1 MNKLTI
7 WGAIFIILLVI
18 ILPLTYIMFSMW
30 WMISGDMV
38 TRLTFFITGITSTIS
53 IMLIFLVISL
63 TTKINYRGKVDQI
76 PQVKKLFKL

>member
-7 WGAIFIILLVI
+7 WGAIFTILLVI
-18 ILPLTYIMFSMW
+18 ILPLTYILFSMW
-30 WMISGDMV
+30 WLISGDMV

-53 IMLIFLVISL
+53 IMLIFLASSL
-63 TTKINYRGKVDQI
+63 ATKINYRGKVSQI

>member
-30 WMISGDMV
+30 WVISGDMV

-53 IMLIFLVISL
+53 IMLIFLVSSL
-63 TTKINYRGKVDQI
+63 TTKINYRGKVSQI